1 MTTESTGVCESGLK
15 YHLDNYTMTNAYPVG
30 VSNEFTGSAAEVSVE
45 NGTLLILYTM
55 EATEL

>member
-1 MTTESTGVCESGLK
+1 
-15 YHLDNYTMTNAYPVG
+15 MTNAYPVG